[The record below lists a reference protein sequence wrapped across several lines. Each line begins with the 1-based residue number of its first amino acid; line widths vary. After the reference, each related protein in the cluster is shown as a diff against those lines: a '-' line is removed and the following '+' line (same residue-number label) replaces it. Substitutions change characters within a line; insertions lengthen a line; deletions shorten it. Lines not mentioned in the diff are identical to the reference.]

1 MNLKEKVAEF
11 IDKYGLI
18 KEGERVLA
26 GVSGGPDSVFMTVIL
41 NEIGKE
47 KGFDIGIAVFD
58 HKIRPESK
66 KEADFVEKIALKLG
80 LPFFRGEEDVKSYAE
95 RKGVSLEEAAREKRL
110 EFLMKVSGQ
119 NGFDKIALAHN
130 KDDFA
135 ETVLYHIAK
144 GSGLSGLTGIRPKS
158 FGKIIHPIL
167 CIERKEIERYLIERK
182 IPFQTDKTNFLLDYS
197 RNRIRHQIIP
207 LLTSINPSFK
217 ENIFNMSEII
227 AEEDRF
233 LEELSFK
240 DAETI
245 KDEKGFSLKLF
256 LSLPLFEQRRIIK
269 RLFGENASFERT
281 ERILRFLKDAS
292 KRKENFYGNLFILKK
307 GGRFFL
313 EERKEVKFTTESV
326 YRVKIP
332 GETEIPEAGCVLSAR
347 ISDEFSSHGLGKFK
361 AAFDFDALRFPL
373 FVRFRRAGDRI
384 LTEAG
389 TKKLQDLF
397 TDAKIPEEQR
407 AYAPILTDAEDNIL
421 WVIGVRRSRIAK
433 VSSDTN
439 KILVFEVSFKKN

>member
-66 KEADFVEKIALKLG
+66 KEADFVEKMALKLG

-95 RKGVSLEEAAREKRL
+95 RRGISLEEAAREKRL

-197 RNRIRHQIIP
+197 
-207 LLTSINPSFK
+207 
-217 ENIFNMSEII
+217 
-227 AEEDRF
+227 EEDRF